1 MLINQLAI
9 VHTFDLVF
17 VLVAIINDLL
27 ELGV

>member
-17 VLVAIINDLL
+17 GLVAIINNLL
-27 ELGV
+27 